1 MTAAQFA
8 DLCLF
13 LGLAVAL
20 IGVGAL
26 WWDIK
31 GREED

>member
-1 MTAAQFA
+1 MTLTQLAN
-8 DLCLF
+8 LCWT

-31 GREED
+31 GRKED